1 MTDTTLQEPSS
12 AARAGADVRIDL
24 CTSRRGALRE
34 QHLTAAVE
42 TPVPAQGL
50 AGVFEAVA
58 ARLAREGIEPIAE
71 KVYGA
76 AHAREAILAARRE
89 AFAARG
95 LDASTPVT
103 FVSGAPACGGLLAGI
118 HVWGVARE
126 GADRPVR
133 TVSAGPVPVAR
144 LWSAAGFR
152 LLHLP
157 AVRGTTPAGG
167 LPTQPHLQA
176 EQMFHNAAA
185 GAAAQGFRYGQAVRT
200 WIYVARLLDWYG
212 ELNRVRSALYEPHGF
227 GNGRGTPAFPA
238 STGIQGRCAEEQCLM
253 DVLLLDAQDAARA
266 RAQVVERTARQGP
279 AARYGA
285 AFSRGVLLDLAGSRT
300 LHVSGTA
307 SIDAQGRSTHPGDPD
322 GQCRETLRSVAAVI
336 DQAGGSLAD
345 IVSATVFVKD
355 AEAYAAYRR
364 VAAAQGVPSFPAICV
379 TADVCRPEL
388 LVEREAVVAP

>member
-58 ARLAREGIEPIAE
+58 ARQAREGIEPIAE

-76 AHAREAILAARRE
+76 AEAREAILAARRE

-126 GADRPVR
+126 GADRQVR
-133 TVSAGPVPVAR
+133 TVSAGPVPAAR

-152 LLHLP
+152 LLGTHRHS
-157 AVRGTTPAGG
+157 AVIEDPQAPGNHVLRLVATD
-167 LPTQPHLQA
+167 PTEH
-176 EQMFHNAAA
+176 MHNHVEVTLAKNH
-185 GAAAQGFRYGQAVRT
+185 RISNGQT
-200 WIYVARLLDWYG
+200 Y
-212 ELNRVRSALYEPHGF
+212 RVSL
-227 GNGRGTPAFPA
+227 
-238 STGIQGRCAEEQCLM
+238 
-253 DVLLLDAQDAARA
+253 RA
-266 RAQVVERTARQGP
+266 RW
-279 AARYGA
+279 
-285 AFSRGVLLDLAGSRT
+285 LAGSPRLNTRLYFNRLART
-300 LHVSGTA
+300 TV
-307 SIDAQGRSTHPGDPD
+307 
-322 GQCRETLRSVAAVI
+322 
-336 DQAGGSLAD
+336 LARPPRH
-345 IVSATVFVKD
+345 FPRK
-355 AEAYAAYRR
+355 R
-364 VAAAQGVPSFPAICV
+364 GFPSP
-379 TADVCRPEL
+379 R
-388 LVEREAVVAP
+388 